1 MCGWQSLKFDDYNDR
16 YGHIYEN
23 STCSNCGSQPRH
35 RSFVFYFQKYVYTDT
50 NINVLHFSPQS
61 RIADLFR
68 ANDKINYITSD
79 FKTGGAMIKED
90 MQNLSYGD
98 RSFDVV
104 ICLHVLEHIE
114 DDRKALKE
122 IYRVLKNKGF
132 ALIDV
137 PIDNSLE
144 HTYEDPLINT
154 PEARSKAYWQW
165 DHLRL
170 YGRDFSDRLQEAG
183 FKVTKL
189 ELKHYI
195 DEDDFRYYG
204 LKRSPIYY
212 CLKHL
217 SVVERIKDYLKKARR

>member
-1 MCGWQSLKFDDYNDR
+1 M
-16 YGHIYEN
+16 
-23 STCSNCGSQPRH
+23 
-35 RSFVFYFQKYVYTDT
+35 YTDT

-90 MQNLSYGD
+90 MQNLSYVD
-98 RSFDVV
+98 MSFDVV